1 MAIQYNENIKI
12 AAPAPLD
19 KRYLSTRTSGGAQV
33 PYSAC
38 TEVNSVIVS
47 GERHKGLTV
56 NINNS
61 EYWYKTGTLDGCLIE
76 KKYDTAIPQ
85 DSFVAESFLNSRE

>member
-38 TEVNSVIVS
+38 T
-47 GERHKGLTV
+47 G
-56 NINNS
+56 
-61 EYWYKTGTLDGCLIE
+61 
-76 KKYDTAIPQ
+76 
-85 DSFVAESFLNSRE
+85 